1 MAGLVNRSLD
11 LALGNGVCCKRLLE
25 YYWQFYYIATTQ
37 FPHKLELVTRGTRA
51 EFVGNLT
58 QVLEKTDLKFS
69 LAATALP
76 ELIFLAG
83 LLLTGYSLYLKK

>member
-25 YYWQFYYIATTQ
+25 YYWQFYYITTTQ

-51 EFVGNLT
+51 EFVGNLM
-58 QVLEKTDLKFS
+58 QVLEKTDFLVQVSQSLLVNSKNITSSCFS
-69 LAATALP
+69 
-76 ELIFLAG
+76 
-83 LLLTGYSLYLKK
+83 

>member
-1 MAGLVNRSLD
+1 M
-11 LALGNGVCCKRLLE
+11 E

-58 QVLEKTDLKFS
+58 QVLEKTDFLVQVSQS
-69 LAATALP
+69 LLVNPKNIT
-76 ELIFLAG
+76 EVD
-83 LLLTGYSLYLKK
+83 LKKRTILLENGKRLSTPRAWERG

>member
-1 MAGLVNRSLD
+1 MVNRSLD
-11 LALGNGVCCKRLLE
+11 LALGNEVCCKRLLE

-58 QVLEKTDLKFS
+58 QVLEKTDFLVQVSQS
-69 LAATALP
+69 LLVKRILQVAA
-76 ELIFLAG
+76 FLREIHG
-83 LLLTGYSLYLKK
+83 K

>member
-1 MAGLVNRSLD
+1 MVNRSLD

-51 EFVGNLT
+51 EFVGNLM
-58 QVLEKTDLKFS
+58 QVLEKTDFLVQVSQSLLVNPKNITSSCFS
-69 LAATALP
+69 
-76 ELIFLAG
+76 
-83 LLLTGYSLYLKK
+83 

>member
-1 MAGLVNRSLD
+1 MLS
-11 LALGNGVCCKRLLE
+11 E

-37 FPHKLELVTRGTRA
+37 FPNKLELVTRGTRA

-83 LLLTGYSLYLKK
+83 LLLTGYSLYLKNRRESSCISFLKNYNYIIDT